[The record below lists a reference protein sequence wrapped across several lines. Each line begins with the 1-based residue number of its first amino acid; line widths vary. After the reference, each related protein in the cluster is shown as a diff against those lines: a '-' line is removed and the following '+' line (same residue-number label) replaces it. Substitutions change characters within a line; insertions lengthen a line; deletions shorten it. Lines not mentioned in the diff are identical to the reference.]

1 MNRSQTSL
9 RGRGR
14 AEGNK
19 LQMKLNSAEFFSV
32 KGGIRATRNREL
44 DITSIF
50 IGRLCR
56 RGLKLQSKRESHR
69 NIILPNP
76 SQKHG

>member
-1 MNRSQTSL
+1 MDEQEPDKL
-9 RGRGR
+9 KGAGER

-19 LQMKLNSAEFFSV
+19 LRMKLNSAEFFSV
-32 KGGIRATRNREL
+32 DGGIRATRNREL

-56 RGLKLQSKRESHR
+56 RGLKL
-69 NIILPNP
+69 
-76 SQKHG
+76 